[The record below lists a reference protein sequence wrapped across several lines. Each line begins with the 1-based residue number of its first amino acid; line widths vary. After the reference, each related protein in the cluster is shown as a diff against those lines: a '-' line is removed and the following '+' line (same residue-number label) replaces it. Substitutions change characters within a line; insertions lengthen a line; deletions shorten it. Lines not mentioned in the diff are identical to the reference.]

1 MKRSELTREQ
11 VVRCLRR
18 FVMSGMLTTGV
29 AAPATVAGAA
39 VSDAAFEQ
47 HCVACHGADARGI
60 DNLGVDLVA
69 SAFVAATSEQG
80 LVEFLQVGRLPDD
93 PATRTGR
100 PMPGFSWVSESE
112 LESIAAFLK
121 SRSGK

>member
-1 MKRSELTREQ
+1 MKRSEITREQ

-18 FVMSGMLTTGV
+18 FVMLTMSV

-39 VSDAAFEQ
+39 DFDAAYEQ
-47 HCVACHGADARGI
+47 YCVACHGADARGI

-112 LESIAAFLK
+112 LESIAGFLK